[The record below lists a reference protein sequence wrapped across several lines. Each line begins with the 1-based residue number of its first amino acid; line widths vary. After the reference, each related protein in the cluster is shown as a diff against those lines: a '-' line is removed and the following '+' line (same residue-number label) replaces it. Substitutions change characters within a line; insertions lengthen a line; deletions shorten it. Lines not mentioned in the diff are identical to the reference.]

1 MNAQTHNASPPHN
14 ALHHTMNKPA
24 LLSSIC
30 LALAALFAAG
40 GAQAQS
46 SRVYR
51 CGNEYTN
58 QLKGRKDCHLVEG
71 GNITIVRSLPPVHS
85 QPRRIVPRSGVT
97 PSSGGSGTTT
107 ASSGGGG
114 TRITSPEQA
123 KRDSDARAILEQ
135 ELRRAETRQA
145 ELLRE
150 YNNGQPER
158 LGSERNYQ
166 KYLDRTAELKAS
178 IDRNQAD
185 IEGIKREL
193 SRFK

>member
-107 ASSGGGG
+107 ASSGGMTK
-114 TRITSPEQA
+114 TRKTAPQNSKPPLTA
-123 KRDSDARAILEQ
+123 
-135 ELRRAETRQA
+135 TR
-145 ELLRE
+145 
-150 YNNGQPER
+150 PI
-158 LGSERNYQ
+158 
-166 KYLDRTAELKAS
+166 LKAS
-178 IDRNQAD
+178 NASCRASN
-185 IEGIKREL
+185 K
-193 SRFK
+193 SRRHATKKPRQGQRGFFLWAFSIP